1 MGLRSRFQIGNPR
14 TRRQTDTKP
23 RPSELER
30 GTLWSEVDAMRL
42 GRPLKSPSLRK
53 ERDRLAIRQQSGK
66 VLQRPTRETATG
78 GASRFVSGTLIQ
90 SRENLTMGS
99 SSKRGGYTVNTVAQ
113 RPLV

>member
-1 MGLRSRFQIGNPR
+1 LRSRFQIGNPR

-30 GTLWSEVDAMRL
+30 GTLWSEVDAIRL
-42 GRPLKSPSLRK
+42 GRPLKARLRK
-53 ERDRLAIRQQSGK
+53 ERDRLAIRQQSRK

-90 SRENLTMGS
+90 SRDNLTMG
-99 SSKRGGYTVNTVAQ
+99 N
-113 RPLV
+113 PLEAGDIQ